1 MKTMN
6 GEKIKVDV
14 EDDGIEIDESKVFSA
29 DVKADNG
36 VMHSIGSV
44 LVPES
49 LEDFA
54 GLDK

>member
-1 MKTMN
+1 MN